1 MRTEEPSAIGQNLA
15 RLRQKAGLSQ
25 ASLAKLSGVSQQL
38 ISQIESGK
46 NTSTKYLP
54 KLAKPLGAAISELDP
69 SFMTPIED
77 VRMVPVIGYVQAG
90 AFEEAWQWDEETQY
104 EMPVPNDPKYRGY
117 SLLGV
122 ETRGNS
128 MNRKYPEGT
137 VLIYTNAIETMEKM
151 RPGRRYIVERK
162 RADGLVEV
170 TVKLLWLDNQGKPWL
185 LPESTDPL
193 HQAPIPLTGDEDDEI
208 RVVGQVRF
216 SISREPD

>member
-1 MRTEEPSAIGQNLA
+1 MIEGVNAIGRNLI

-54 KLAKPLGAAISELDP
+54 KLARPLGASISDLDP

-90 AFEEAWQWDEETQY
+90 AFEEAWHWDEETQY

-128 MNRKYPEGT
+128 MNRRYPEGT

-151 RPGRRYIVERK
+151 RPGRRYVVERK
-162 RADGLVEV
+162 RADGRVEV

-193 HQAPIPLTGDEDDEI
+193 HQAPIPLNGDEGDEI
-208 RVVGQVRF
+208 RIVGQVRF
-216 SISREPD
+216 SIAREPD